1 MEYVFKAK
9 GLSKSYGKFNALS
22 GVNMEIP
29 KGAIYGF
36 VGKNGAGKT
45 TLLRLMTGL
54 QRPTEGSYEL
64 MGKASDDKDI
74 TTVRRRMGA
83 VVESPAIYLDMS
95 AKDNLI
101 QQCLM
106 LGLPDYGC
114 VEEILQL
121 VGLADTG
128 KKKARNFS
136 LGMKQRLGI
145 AVALCGNPDFIV
157 LDEPINGLDPQG
169 IIEVRELILK
179 LNKEKGITFLVSSH
193 ILDELA
199 KVATHYGFIDKGHIV
214 RQMTAKELSNEC
226 RKSIRMK
233 VSDIN
238 LLSKVMEEKSIDYK
252 VVDSNTADVYA
263 ELTFSDVA
271 KDFEKVGCKII
282 NMQERDES
290 LEAFYLALL
299 GGNDNVQKSVC

>member
-1 MEYVFKAK
+1 MEYVFKAN
-9 GLSKSYGKFNALS
+9 GISKSYGKFTALS
-22 GVNMEIP
+22 DVNMEIP

-45 TLLRLMTGL
+45 TLIRVMTGL
-54 QRPTEGSYEL
+54 QRPTSGSYEL
-64 MGKASDDKDI
+64 MGTKFTDMNISKA
-74 TTVRRRMGA
+74 RRRMGA

-95 AKDNLI
+95 ARDNLV

-106 LGLPDYGC
+106 LGLPDYKC
-114 VEEILQL
+114 VDEILEI
-121 VGLADTG
+121 VGLTDTG

-136 LGMKQRLGI
+136 LGMRQRLGI
-145 AVALCGNPDFIV
+145 GVALCGSPDFVV

-169 IIEVRELILK
+169 IIEVRELIIK
-179 LNKEKGITFLVSSH
+179 LNRERGITFLISSH

-199 KVATHYGFIDKGHIV
+199 KVATNYGFIDNGHIV
-214 RQMTAKELSNEC
+214 RQMTAKELGDEC

-233 VSDIN
+233 VSDVK
-238 LLSKVMEEKSIDYK
+238 LLAKVMEEKRIDYK
-252 VVDSNTADVYA
+252 IIDSNTADVFA
-263 ELTFSDVA
+263 DLTFSEMA

-282 NMQERDES
+282 NMQEHDES
-290 LEAFYLALL
+290 LEAFYLSLL

>member
-1 MEYVFKAK
+1 MEYVFKSNEI
-9 GLSKSYGKFNALS
+9 SKSYGKFTALS
-22 GVNMEIP
+22 DVNMEIP

-45 TLLRLMTGL
+45 TLIRVMTGL
-54 QRPTEGSYEL
+54 QRPSSGTYEL
-64 MGKASDDKDI
+64 MGKSFTDKDI
-74 TTVRRRMGA
+74 SESRRRMGA
-83 VVESPAIYLDMS
+83 VVESPAVYLDMS
-95 AKDNLI
+95 ARDNLI

-106 LGLPDYGC
+106 LGLPDYNC
-114 VEEILQL
+114 VDEILEM
-121 VGLADTG
+121 VGLSETG

-136 LGMKQRLGI
+136 LGMRQRLGI
-145 AVALCGNPDFIV
+145 GVALCGSPDFIV

-179 LNKEKGITFLVSSH
+179 LNRERGITFLISSH

-214 RQMTAKELSNEC
+214 RQMTAEELTDEC

-233 VSDIN
+233 VSDIK
-238 LLSKVMEEKSIDYK
+238 LLSKVMEEKKIDYK

-263 ELTFSDVA
+263 DLTFSEVA
-271 KDFEKVGCKII
+271 KDFEKVGCTII
-282 NMQERDES
+282 NMQEHDES
-290 LEAFYLALL
+290 LEAFYLSLL
-299 GGNDNVQKSVC
+299 GGNENVQKSVC

>member
-1 MEYVFKAK
+1 MEYVFKSNEI
-9 GLSKSYGKFNALS
+9 SKSYGKFTALS
-22 GVNMEIP
+22 DVNMEIP

-45 TLLRLMTGL
+45 TLIRVMTGL
-54 QRPTEGSYEL
+54 QRPSSGTYEL
-64 MGKASDDKDI
+64 MGKPFTDKDI
-74 TTVRRRMGA
+74 SKARRRMGA
-83 VVESPAIYLDMS
+83 VVESPAVYLDMS
-95 AKDNLI
+95 ARDNLI

-106 LGLPDYGC
+106 LGLPDYNC
-114 VEEILQL
+114 VDEILEM
-121 VGLADTG
+121 VGLAETG

-136 LGMKQRLGI
+136 LGMRQRLGI
-145 AVALCGNPDFIV
+145 GVALCGSPDFIV

-179 LNKEKGITFLVSSH
+179 LNRERGITFLISSH

-214 RQMTAKELSNEC
+214 RQMTAEELTDEC

-233 VSDIN
+233 VSDIK
-238 LLSKVMEEKSIDYK
+238 LLSKVMEEKKIDYK

-263 ELTFSDVA
+263 DLTFSEVA
-271 KDFEKVGCKII
+271 KDFEKVGCTII
-282 NMQERDES
+282 NMQEHDES
-290 LEAFYLALL
+290 LEAFYLSLL
-299 GGNDNVQKSVC
+299 GGNENVQKSVC

>member
-1 MEYVFKAK
+1 MEYVFKSNEI
-9 GLSKSYGKFNALS
+9 SKSYGKFTALS
-22 GVNMEIP
+22 DVNMEIP

-45 TLLRLMTGL
+45 TLIRVMTGL
-54 QRPTEGSYEL
+54 QRPSSGTYEL
-64 MGKASDDKDI
+64 MGKSFTDKDI
-74 TTVRRRMGA
+74 SESRRRMGA
-83 VVESPAIYLDMS
+83 VVESPAVYLDMS
-95 AKDNLI
+95 ARDNLI

-106 LGLPDYGC
+106 LGLPDYNC
-114 VEEILQL
+114 VDEILEM
-121 VGLADTG
+121 VGLAETG

-136 LGMKQRLGI
+136 LGMRQRLGI
-145 AVALCGNPDFIV
+145 GVALCGRPDFIV

-179 LNKEKGITFLVSSH
+179 LNRERGITFLISSH

-214 RQMTAKELSNEC
+214 RQMTAEELTDEC

-233 VSDIN
+233 VSDIK
-238 LLSKVMEEKSIDYK
+238 LLSKVMEEKKIDYK

-263 ELTFSDVA
+263 DLTFSEVA
-271 KDFEKVGCKII
+271 KDFEKVGCTII
-282 NMQERDES
+282 NMQEHDES
-290 LEAFYLALL
+290 LEAFYLSLL
-299 GGNDNVQKSVC
+299 GGNENVQKSVC

>member
-1 MEYVFKAK
+1 MEYVFKSNEI
-9 GLSKSYGKFNALS
+9 SKSYGKFTALS
-22 GVNMEIP
+22 DVNMEIP

-45 TLLRLMTGL
+45 TLIRVMTGL
-54 QRPTEGSYEL
+54 QRPSSGTYEL
-64 MGKASDDKDI
+64 MGKSFTDKDI
-74 TTVRRRMGA
+74 SESRRRMGA
-83 VVESPAIYLDMS
+83 VVESPAVYLDMS
-95 AKDNLI
+95 ARDNLI

-106 LGLPDYGC
+106 LGLPDYNC
-114 VEEILQL
+114 VDEILEM
-121 VGLADTG
+121 VGLAETG

-136 LGMKQRLGI
+136 LGMRQRLGI
-145 AVALCGNPDFIV
+145 GVALCGSPDFIV

-179 LNKEKGITFLVSSH
+179 LNRERGITFLISSH

-214 RQMTAKELSNEC
+214 RQMTAEELTDEC

-233 VSDIN
+233 VSDIK
-238 LLSKVMEEKSIDYK
+238 LLSKVMEEKKIDYK

-263 ELTFSDVA
+263 DLTFSEVA
-271 KDFEKVGCKII
+271 KDFEKVGCTII
-282 NMQERDES
+282 NMQEHDES
-290 LEAFYLALL
+290 LEAFYLSLL
-299 GGNDNVQKSVC
+299 GGNENVQKSVC